1 QGGGGNKWKT
11 PNHEARRA
19 EQIEKGTTLG
29 VGDAGIWVTYARGQR
44 PRGVREFIDLC
55 EVYGEEMYGLK
66 PFHADATDEK
76 EDAPASIEDSIAQE
90 LQSMQEKKTNPQDRP
105 FTSVNTGIEC
115 VFFLKTRSPPIN
127 AIDLTI
133 RMCEDARKGEE
144 PKKGV
149 RTKYINRL
157 VPVVDVDR
165 SSDAGMERLAR
176 DVMGKEFA
184 LKEALADGKYA
195 IRHNIRHN
203 KELRSDEL
211 IKKVAGYVD
220 ERHKVNLTQPD
231 KVILVEV
238 FQFYCGMSVVDGKQ
252 WEELKR
258 YNLNEM

>member
-1 QGGGGNKWKT
+1 
-11 PNHEARRA
+11 
-19 EQIEKGTTLG
+19 
-29 VGDAGIWVTYARGQR
+29 
-44 PRGVREFIDLC
+44 
-55 EVYGEEMYGLK
+55 MYGLK

-76 EDAPASIEDSIAQE
+76 QEASTSIEDSIAQE

-144 PKKGV
+144 PKKGI

-184 LKEALADGKYA
+184 LKEALADGK
-195 IRHNIRHN
+195 
-203 KELRSDEL
+203 
-211 IKKVAGYVD
+211 
-220 ERHKVNLTQPD
+220 
-231 KVILVEV
+231 
-238 FQFYCGMSVVDGKQ
+238 VDGR
-252 WEELKR
+252 EEFCTVSRRCWGCDVERMLKSVTVR
-258 YNLNEM
+258 HSSQHQAQQRASLG

>member
-1 QGGGGNKWKT
+1 
-11 PNHEARRA
+11 
-19 EQIEKGTTLG
+19 
-29 VGDAGIWVTYARGQR
+29 
-44 PRGVREFIDLC
+44 
-55 EVYGEEMYGLK
+55 MYGLK
-66 PFHADATDEK
+66 PFYADPTDTTDDK

-165 SSDAGMERLAR
+165 SSDAGMERLAK
-176 DVMGKEFA
+176 DVLGKEFA
-184 LKEALADGKYA
+184 LRETLREAQEVGREEFCTVSYWDAAYRLTRVHANGRCSTPFVTISDTT
-195 IRHNIRHN
+195 
-203 KELRSDEL
+203 RSF
-211 IKKVAGYVD
+211 VQTSSSRRSPV
-220 ERHKVNLTQPD
+220 TS
-231 KVILVEV
+231 
-238 FQFYCGMSVVDGKQ
+238 MSDTRSTSPSQTRSSSSKSS
-252 WEELKR
+252 R
-258 YNLNEM
+258 